1 MPPSLRRRPM
11 ESFKLR
17 KADLLLL
24 AAALVFGAVLAAVL
38 LLLRSPGG
46 TVQVRVAGAVT
57 AGYPLDV
64 NASYTITGANGGTN
78 LLVIEDGAARIEEA
92 SCPDGVC
99 VHTGRIRRNG
109 QSIVCLPNQVVV
121 EIVSETENSSGVD
134 MTAG

>member
-1 MPPSLRRRPM
+1 M

-24 AAALVFGAVLAAVL
+24 AAALVFGAMLAAVL
-38 LLLRSPGG
+38 LLRSPGGG

-64 NASYTITGANGGTN
+64 DASYTITGANGGTN

>member
-1 MPPSLRRRPM
+1 M

-24 AAALVFGAVLAAVL
+24 AAALVFGAVLVAV

-46 TVQVRVAGAVT
+46 TVQVRVAGAIT

-64 NASYTITGANGGTN
+64 DASYTITGVNGGTN

-121 EIVSETENSSGVD
+121 EIVSDTENSSGVD
-134 MTAG
+134 ITAG

>member
-1 MPPSLRRRPM
+1 M

-38 LLLRSPGG
+38 LLRSPGG
-46 TVQVRVAGAVT
+46 TVQVRVAGAIT

-64 NASYTITGANGGTN
+64 DASYTITGVNGGTN

-121 EIVSETENSSGVD
+121 EIVSDTENSSGVD

>member
-1 MPPSLRRRPM
+1 M

-38 LLLRSPGG
+38 LLRFPGG

-64 NASYTITGANGGTN
+64 DASYTITGANGGTN

-121 EIVSETENSSGVD
+121 EIVSDTENSSGVD
-134 MTAG
+134 ITAG

>member
-1 MPPSLRRRPM
+1 M
-11 ESFKLR
+11 ESFNLR

-38 LLLRSPGG
+38 LLRSPGG
-46 TVQVRVAGAVT
+46 TVQVRVAGAIT
-57 AGYPLDV
+57 AGYPLDRD
-64 NASYTITGANGGTN
+64 ASYTITGVNGGTN

-121 EIVSETENSSGVD
+121 EIVSDTENSSGVD

>member
-1 MPPSLRRRPM
+1 M

-38 LLLRSPGG
+38 LLRSPGG

-64 NASYTITGANGGTN
+64 DASYTITGANGGTN

-121 EIVSETENSSGVD
+121 EIVSDTENSSGVD
-134 MTAG
+134 ITVG

>member
-1 MPPSLRRRPM
+1 MK
-11 ESFKLR
+11 SFKLR

-38 LLLRSPGG
+38 LLRSPGG

-64 NASYTITGANGGTN
+64 DASYTITGANGGTN

-121 EIVSETENSSGVD
+121 EIVSDTENSSGVD

>member
-1 MPPSLRRRPM
+1 MPPSLRRRSM

-38 LLLRSPGG
+38 LLRSPGG
-46 TVQVRVAGAVT
+46 TVQVRVAGAIT
-57 AGYPLDV
+57 AGYPLDRD
-64 NASYTITGANGGTN
+64 ASYTITGVNGGTN

-121 EIVSETENSSGVD
+121 EIVSDTENSSGVD

>member
-1 MPPSLRRRPM
+1 M

-38 LLLRSPGG
+38 LLRSPGG

-64 NASYTITGANGGTN
+64 DASNTITGANGGTN

-109 QSIVCLPNQVVV
+109 QSIVCLPNQAVV
-121 EIVSETENSSGVD
+121 EIVSDTENSSGVD

>member
-1 MPPSLRRRPM
+1 M

-38 LLLRSPGG
+38 LLRSPGG

-57 AGYPLDV
+57 AGYPLDRD
-64 NASYTITGANGGTN
+64 ASYTITGANGGTN

-92 SCPDGVC
+92 SCSDGVC

-121 EIVSETENSSGVD
+121 EIVSDTENSSGVD
-134 MTAG
+134 ITVG

>member
-1 MPPSLRRRPM
+1 M

-38 LLLRSPGG
+38 LLRSPGG

-57 AGYPLDV
+57 AGYPLDRD
-64 NASYTITGANGGTN
+64 ASYTITGANGGTN

-134 MTAG
+134 ITVG

>member
-1 MPPSLRRRPM
+1 M

-38 LLLRSPGG
+38 LLRSPGG

-64 NASYTITGANGGTN
+64 DASYTITGVNGGTN

-121 EIVSETENSSGVD
+121 EIVSDTENSSGVD

>member
-1 MPPSLRRRPM
+1 M

-38 LLLRSPGG
+38 LLRSPGG

-64 NASYTITGANGGTN
+64 DASYTITGANGGTN

>member
-1 MPPSLRRRPM
+1 MPPSLRRRSM

-38 LLLRSPGG
+38 LLRSPGG

-64 NASYTITGANGGTN
+64 DASYTITGANGGTN

-109 QSIVCLPNQVVV
+109 QSIVCLPNQAVV
-121 EIVSETENSSGVD
+121 EIVSDTENSSGVD
-134 MTAG
+134 ITAG

>member
-1 MPPSLRRRPM
+1 M

-38 LLLRSPGG
+38 LLRSPGG

-57 AGYPLDV
+57 AGYPLDRD
-64 NASYTITGANGGTN
+64 ASYTITGTNGGTN

-121 EIVSETENSSGVD
+121 EIVSDTENSSGVD
-134 MTAG
+134 ITVG

>member
-1 MPPSLRRRPM
+1 M

-38 LLLRSPGG
+38 LLRSPGG

-64 NASYTITGANGGTN
+64 DASYTITGANGGTN

-109 QSIVCLPNQVVV
+109 QSIVCLPNQAVV
-121 EIVSETENSSGVD
+121 EIVSDTENSSGVD
-134 MTAG
+134 ITAG

>member
-1 MPPSLRRRPM
+1 MK
-11 ESFKLR
+11 SFKLR

-38 LLLRSPGG
+38 LLRSPGG

-64 NASYTITGANGGTN
+64 DASYTITGANGGTN

-109 QSIVCLPNQVVV
+109 QSIVCLPNQAVV
-121 EIVSETENSSGVD
+121 EIVSDTENSSGVD
-134 MTAG
+134 ITAG

>member
-1 MPPSLRRRPM
+1 MK
-11 ESFKLR
+11 SFKLR

-64 NASYTITGANGGTN
+64 DASYTITGANGGTN

-109 QSIVCLPNQVVV
+109 QSIVCLPNQAVV
-121 EIVSETENSSGVD
+121 EIVSDTENSSGVD
-134 MTAG
+134 ITAG

>member
-1 MPPSLRRRPM
+1 M

-38 LLLRSPGG
+38 LLRSPGG

-57 AGYPLDV
+57 AGYPLDRD
-64 NASYTITGANGGTN
+64 ASYTITGANGGTN

>member
-1 MPPSLRRRPM
+1 MK
-11 ESFKLR
+11 SFKLR

-38 LLLRSPGG
+38 LLRSPGG
-46 TVQVRVAGAVT
+46 TVQVRVAGTVT

-64 NASYTITGANGGTN
+64 DASYTITGVNGGTN

-121 EIVSETENSSGVD
+121 EIVSDTENSSGVD

>member
-1 MPPSLRRRPM
+1 MK
-11 ESFKLR
+11 SFKLR

-38 LLLRSPGG
+38 LLRASGG

-57 AGYPLDV
+57 AGYPLDRD
-64 NASYTITGANGGTN
+64 ASYTITGANGGTN

-121 EIVSETENSSGVD
+121 EIVSDTENSSGVD

>member
-1 MPPSLRRRPM
+1 M

-38 LLLRSPGG
+38 LLRSPGG

-64 NASYTITGANGGTN
+64 DASYTITGVNGGTN

-121 EIVSETENSSGVD
+121 EIVSDTENSSGVD
-134 MTAG
+134 ITVG

>member
-1 MPPSLRRRPM
+1 MPPSLRRRSM

-38 LLLRSPGG
+38 LLRSPGG

-64 NASYTITGANGGTN
+64 DASYTITGVNGGTN

-121 EIVSETENSSGVD
+121 EIVSDTENSSGVD

>member
-1 MPPSLRRRPM
+1 MK
-11 ESFKLR
+11 SFKLR

-38 LLLRSPGG
+38 LLRSPGG

-64 NASYTITGANGGTN
+64 DASYTITGANGGTN

-121 EIVSETENSSGVD
+121 EIASDMENSSGVD

>member
-1 MPPSLRRRPM
+1 M

-24 AAALVFGAVLAAVL
+24 AAAFVFSAVLAAVL
-38 LLLRSPGG
+38 LLLRASGGG

-64 NASYTITGANGGTN
+64 DASYTITGANGGTN

-121 EIVSETENSSGVD
+121 EIVSDTENSSGVD
-134 MTAG
+134 ITAG

>member
-1 MPPSLRRRPM
+1 M

-38 LLLRSPGG
+38 LLRFPGG

-64 NASYTITGANGGTN
+64 DASYTITGANGGTN

-121 EIVSETENSSGVD
+121 EIVSDTENSSGVD
-134 MTAG
+134 ITVG

>member
-1 MPPSLRRRPM
+1 M

-24 AAALVFGAVLAAVL
+24 AAALVVGAVLAAV

-64 NASYTITGANGGTN
+64 DASYTITGANGGTN

-109 QSIVCLPNQVVV
+109 QSIVCLPNQAVV
-121 EIVSETENSSGVD
+121 EIVSDTENSSGVD

>member
-1 MPPSLRRRPM
+1 M
-11 ESFKLR
+11 
-17 KADLLLL
+17 
-24 AAALVFGAVLAAVL
+24 LAAVL

-64 NASYTITGANGGTN
+64 DASYTITGANGGTN

-121 EIVSETENSSGVD
+121 EIVSDTENSSGVD

>member
-1 MPPSLRRRPM
+1 M

-38 LLLRSPGG
+38 LLRSPGG

-64 NASYTITGANGGTN
+64 DASYTITGANGGTN

-121 EIVSETENSSGVD
+121 EIVSDTENSSGVD
-134 MTAG
+134 ITAG

>member
-1 MPPSLRRRPM
+1 MGTRFLLRC
-11 ESFKLR
+11 
-17 KADLLLL
+17 LL
-24 AAALVFGAVLAAVL
+24 ALVLAAV

-57 AGYPLDV
+57 AGYPLDRD
-64 NASYTITGANGGTN
+64 ASYTITGANGGTN

>member
-1 MPPSLRRRPM
+1 M

-64 NASYTITGANGGTN
+64 DASYTITGANGGTN

-134 MTAG
+134 ITVG

>member
-1 MPPSLRRRPM
+1 MPPSLRRRSM

-38 LLLRSPGG
+38 LLRSPGG

-64 NASYTITGANGGTN
+64 DASYTITGANGGTN

-121 EIVSETENSSGVD
+121 EIVSDTENSSGVD
-134 MTAG
+134 ITVG

>member
-1 MPPSLRRRPM
+1 M

-38 LLLRSPGG
+38 LLRSPGG
-46 TVQVRVAGAVT
+46 TVQVRVAGAIT
-57 AGYPLDV
+57 AGYPLDRD
-64 NASYTITGANGGTN
+64 ASYTITGVNGGTN

-121 EIVSETENSSGVD
+121 EIVSDTENSSGVD